1 MHDKVCS
8 LRYSNSDVFFF
19 FFFFFCCCFV
29 LFISYDK
36 KAKNFIGRSFY
47 LLRTV
52 PVGGEEK
59 TLTLY
64 SHSGKHQ
71 RGQVKLRLNVLG
83 LEDSTPPDVAHR
95 DHKMLFKALVDHDSK
110 LVSTL

>member
-1 MHDKVCS
+1 M
-8 LRYSNSDVFFF
+8 
-19 FFFFFCCCFV
+19 
-29 LFISYDK
+29 
-36 KAKNFIGRSFY
+36 
-47 LLRTV
+47 

-71 RGQVKLRLNVLG
+71 RGQIKLNLNVHG

-95 DHKMLFKALVDHDSK
+95 SHKILFKVLVDHDSK
-110 LVSTL
+110 TVSFTRIHLLNILLLC